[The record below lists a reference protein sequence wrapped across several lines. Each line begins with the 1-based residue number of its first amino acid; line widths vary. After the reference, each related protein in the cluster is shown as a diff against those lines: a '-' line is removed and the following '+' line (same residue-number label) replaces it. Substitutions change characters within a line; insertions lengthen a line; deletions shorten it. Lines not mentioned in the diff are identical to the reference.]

1 MRALIDGDILVY
13 QIGFAMQNTVWQAI
27 DAKGAVLAES
37 EERDNILGY
46 IENFPEYSIGK
57 RIEEAPFAHCINA
70 LNGVIQKI
78 CREVGANSY
87 RIYLTGKGNY
97 REERAT
103 IMKYKGNRSAPKP
116 IHYEGIRKYLVD
128 VQKAVMV
135 TGMEADDA
143 LGIIYTKTADGEHI
157 NTSKDPNRPC
167 WIKPERCVI
176 CSIDKDLLTIP
187 GLHYSFKKD
196 KERKVEVDE
205 SSATRAFYMQLLTGD
220 STDNIVGIP
229 KIGEVT
235 AGKLLEKAQDERDM
249 AKIVY
254 GEYVRYYG
262 AEPFKY
268 PHWSAYK
275 DPAAT
280 FTKRELLDDVPDHLM
295 LDGTAYSMMLENAD
309 LLWILRKAPA
319 PDGSHFWIP
328 PLFQD
333 EIDSINPSEP
343 PSKKQADLKAL
354 ALDLDNGKAVEEPEE
369 DTLEDE
375 NGNKVYWNRSF
386 TK

>member
-13 QIGFAMQNTVWQAI
+13 QIGFAMQTTIWQAI
-27 DAKGAVLAES
+27 DAAGDVMTES

-46 IENFPEYSIGK
+46 IENFPEYSLGK
-57 RIEEAPFAHCINA
+57 RIEEAPFPHVINA
-70 LNGVIQKI
+70 LNGVIQRI
-78 CREVGANSY
+78 CKEIGASSY

-103 IMKYKGNRSAPKP
+103 IMKYKGNRKAARPV
-116 IHYEGIRKYLVD
+116 HYDGIREYLVD

-135 TGMEADDA
+135 AGMEADDA
-143 LGIIYTKTADGEHI
+143 LGIIYTKTADGDPI
-157 NTSKDPNRPC
+157 NTSKDPNKPC
-167 WIKPERCVI
+167 WIKPEPSVI

-196 KERKVEVDE
+196 KERKLKVDE
-205 SSATRAFYMQLLTGD
+205 SAATRAFYMQLLTGD
-220 STDNIVGIP
+220 GTDNIIGIP

-235 AGKLLEKAQDERDM
+235 AGKLLEKAKDERDM

-268 PHWSAYK
+268 PHWSAYE
-275 DPAAT
+275 DASAT
-280 FTKRELLDDVPDHLM
+280 FTKRKLMDSVPDHLM

-319 PDGSHFWIP
+319 ADGSHFWIP

-343 PSKKQADLKAL
+343 ASKKQADLKEL
-354 ALDLDNGKAVEEPEE
+354 AINLDNEKAVEAPEE
-369 DTLEDE
+369 ETLEDE